1 MANRDAA
8 RPCTRRGSPGPDDGK
23 IGLVYEESPESQA
36 FARWQRGK
44 FFDVEQQFARLWR
57 EQLARMPLYQSAEVV
72 RAILA
77 VRETPRD
84 LTQALDIAREAVCGA
99 GQRYRTLKLAYAL
112 LDLDHRFWTEVAT
125 RWKRVGGPDLPTYA
139 PYTAHCLLVDVFFY
153 VAIHKGLISPE
164 RPSNKTDMAYLYYL
178 PFAMM
183 FTSNDK
189 LHRRTAPLF
198 MRDDQI
204 FQPADE
210 LKTDLRALDQFYSS
224 LPAETMK
231 DGLFKAAPLAL
242 EHERF
247 LTTQLYHRLG
257 VRTPNPSAAMPSS
270 SPKSHSPAEGL
281 IARVKAMM
289 EASKT
294 HHDVD
299 QPFSRAE
306 IEDPDQVVIERAVP
320 LKRGKWQFMP
330 PGIKGFDED

>member
-1 MANRDAA
+1 MGPIALFDKSAVEMMSADEAPIFDCLYMTNVCPIYLVEVLADLQKVETSGRTHSKVVADMARKTPVMHAYPNAHHSALCLRELLGWPIEMRRVPALGGA
-8 RPCTRRGSPGPDDGK
+8 RPVRHDGK

-77 VRETPRD
+77 VRDTPRD
-84 LTQALDIAREAVCGA
+84 LTQALDIAREAVGGA

-183 FTSNDK
+183 FISNDK

-224 LPAETMK
+224 LTGGDDE
-231 DGLFKAAPLAL
+231 GRLVQGRAP
-242 EHERF
+242 R
-247 LTTQLYHRLG
+247 
-257 VRTPNPSAAMPSS
+257 P
-270 SPKSHSPAEGL
+270 
-281 IARVKAMM
+281 
-289 EASKT
+289 
-294 HHDVD
+294 
-299 QPFSRAE
+299 RA
-306 IEDPDQVVIERAVP
+306 
-320 LKRGKWQFMP
+320 
-330 PGIKGFDED
+330 